1 MKLANLKLHRLFI
14 LVALVGLVVPLA
26 MLAPTASADGHEFY
40 LSLYHGINGRS
51 LGLDKDLPVDVYVN
65 TMPGEGD
72 PAIEDFTFKTRI
84 EDLPLPAGEYV
95 FYVTLADSTQTI
107 MQFPP
112 SGKADIPGG
121 VDVSVH
127 AKLSAEKTPTLKVMV
142 K

>member
-14 LVALVGLVVPLA
+14 LVAMVGLVLPLV
-26 MLAPTASADGHEFY
+26 MLAPAASADSHEFR

-51 LGLDKDLPVDVYVN
+51 LGLDKELPVDVYVN

-72 PAIEDFTFKTRI
+72 PAIEDFTFKTRLEGI
-84 EDLPLPAGEYV
+84 ALPAGEYT
-95 FYVTLADSTQTI
+95 FYVTLANGTDPI
-107 MQFPP
+107 MAFGP
-112 SGKADIPGG
+112 AEIPAG

-127 AKLSAEKTPTLKVMV
+127 AKLSAEKTPVLKVIV

>member
-51 LGLDKDLPVDVYVN
+51 LGLDKDLPVDVYVT

-84 EDLPLPAGEYV
+84 EDLPLPAGEYT
-95 FYVTLADSTQTI
+95 FYVTLAESTQTI
-107 MQFPP
+107 MSFGP
-112 SGKADIPGG
+112 AEIPGG